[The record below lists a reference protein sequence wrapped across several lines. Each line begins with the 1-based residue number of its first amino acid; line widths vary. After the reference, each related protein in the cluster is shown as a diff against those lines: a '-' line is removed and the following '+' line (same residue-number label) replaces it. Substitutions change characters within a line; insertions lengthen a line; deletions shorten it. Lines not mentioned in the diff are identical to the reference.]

1 MSAPWLS
8 FALMIGLGLVGLAVV
23 FAAWR
28 LWRGPSLPDRILAL
42 DTLTLNAIAL
52 IVLFGLWVENQIY
65 FIAALLLAVLGF
77 TSTVALSQYALRQR
91 VIEPNDVDAHD
102 RESTDPRSKGRSKGR
117 SEDQSEKP
125 HD

>member
-1 MSAPWLS
+1 MIS
-8 FALMIGLGLVGLAVV
+8 FALGIGFTLIGLAVLL
-23 FAAWR
+23 AAWR
-28 LWRGPSLPDRILAL
+28 LWLGPSLPDRILAL

-77 TSTVALSQYALRQR
+77 ASTVALSQYALRQR
-91 VIEPNDVDAHD
+91 VIEPGDHEP
-102 RESTDPRSKGRSKGR
+102 ES
-117 SEDQSEKP
+117 P